1 MARKPVDFIHP
12 VSGEIQQGHIVW
24 SETNPNNLTK
34 RKFFMVFQD
43 AMIML
48 ARDTELTLQA
58 KNVMM
63 YLFGTLDFDNW
74 IHITQKQVGEALNMN
89 KSNVSRAFA
98 ILKRKGIILL
108 APYKGVP
115 CYKLNDFYGWKGSV
129 SSIKKPDKKPD
140 KPSHLTVVR

>member
-1 MARKPVDFIHP
+1 MAKKPVDFIDP
-12 VSGEIQQGHIVW
+12 NTGEISQGHIFW
-24 SETNPNNLTK
+24 STDNPNKLTK
-34 RKFFMVFQD
+34 RRFFMVFQD
-43 AMIML
+43 AMFLL
-48 ARDTELTLQA
+48 AKDTELTQQVQRVLY
-58 KNVMM
+58 
-63 YLFGTLDFDNW
+63 YLFGSLNFDNF
-74 IHITQKQVGEALNMN
+74 IHIKQKEIAEELNMD
-89 KSNVSRAFA
+89 KSKVSKAFS